1 LRPFITGFPP
11 DLLKLSER
19 PEGYL
24 AFLGRISP
32 EKGPDVAIRVA
43 HAAKL
48 PLRIAA
54 KLPRTE
60 NRYFN
65 AIIKPCSIR
74 TT

>member
-1 LRPFITGFPP
+1 VPILGLNWLATIHRGLPP

-48 PLRIAA
+48 PLRPQGGAPGGV
-54 KLPRTE
+54 LGSPRQ
-60 NRYFN
+60 
-65 AIIKPCSIR
+65 
-74 TT
+74 